1 MKSALIVTLF
11 TFLRLGIPLIT
22 MLLIGEAVRHHGSKI
37 RKGRGA

>member
-22 MLLIGEAVRHHGSKI
+22 MLLVGEAVRHHSLKI
-37 RKGRGA
+37 QKRHGA